1 MKIILFLVVSF
12 SVSAQI
18 KGIVVD
24 EHNNPIPYVNIWV
37 DNENIG
43 TTSQYNGTFTINVSD
58 DKIVVFSA
66 VGFETKKVK
75 ASNGVKVILKETI
88 YKLDEVV
95 IEKRK
100 ETIENEIGDSKKIGH
115 TQLSGDKPWIYAKLF
130 DYEEK
135 YKETPFIKNI
145 VFYSDSE
152 IKNAKL
158 KIRVFQFQD
167 SIPTNDLIE
176 EDIIVSVKKGSRK
189 NIIDIS
195 KYKLKIPKD
204 GIVIGLEWLI
214 IPENFCDHSYR
225 DFKTKKMI
233 SLPNYEPSLVI
244 NYFEKEKS
252 FRYTG
257 GKWIKEKINKTN
269 IDRLWYYKVMT
280 PAINLILTN

>member
-1 MKIILFLVVSF
+1 MKIILFLVISF

-75 ASNGVKVILKETI
+75 ASNGVKVILKDTI

-100 ETIENEIGDSKKIGH
+100 ETVENEIGDSKKIRH
-115 TQLSGDKPWIYAKLF
+115 THSSGDKPWIYAKLF
-130 DYEEK
+130 NYEEK
-135 YKETPFIKNI
+135 FKETPFIKSI
-145 VFYSDSE
+145 VFYSESE
-152 IKNAKL
+152 IQNAKL

-195 KYKLKIPKD
+195 KYKLKIPED

-214 IPENFCDHSYR
+214 IPENFYDHAYR

-233 SLPNYEPSLVI
+233 AMPNYEPSLVI
-244 NYFEKEKS
+244 NYFENEKS

-257 GKWIKEKINKTN
+257 GKWIKEKMNKTN
-269 IDRLWYYKVMT
+269 FDKPWYFKVKT